1 MSIFSKFVKKASNF
15 GKRVAGEINQIGG
28 KVIHTIQKGTRIGG
42 KVLDIADQVAG
53 RLEGIP
59 VLNEAIGIA
68 RPLIKDGKM
77 IVGGV
82 NRGLGEADKINKKIG
97 RIAHR

>member
-1 MSIFSKFVKKASNF
+1 MSIFSKFIKKASNF

-53 RLEGIP
+53 KLEDIP
-59 VLNEAIGIA
+59 VLNEVIGIA
-68 RPLIKDGKM
+68 RPLIKVGKM

-82 NRGLGEADKINKKIG
+82 NRGLGEANKINNKIG

>member
-1 MSIFSKFVKKASNF
+1 MSIFSKFIKKASNF
-15 GKRVAGEINQIGG
+15 RKRVAGEINQIGG

-53 RLEGIP
+53 KLEDIP

-68 RPLIKDGKM
+68 RP
-77 IVGGV
+77 
-82 NRGLGEADKINKKIG
+82 
-97 RIAHR
+97 